1 VFVLR
6 DVEGLS
12 SEETAQILAI
22 PVATVKTRLF
32 RARRRLQEML
42 APEMGAVLSG
52 TFPFAGADCAAL
64 TRRVLE
70 SLGL

>member
-1 VFVLR
+1 
-6 DVEGLS
+6 
-12 SEETAQILAI
+12 
-22 PVATVKTRLF
+22 
-32 RARRRLQEML
+32 
-42 APEMGAVLSG
+42 VLSG